1 MRSDPKWNDLRCDQK
16 SDQMRVDDRKKSGG
30 HSRPNLLSDDLKNG
44 CLQSGPQRSDDQRRA
59 CDQKI
64 AVPKNI
70 DLKTFDLKTF
80 DPKTVDLKGFDR
92 TSGDQKQ
99 ADGPFHTRRQS
110 DVLKSADPRGDGHW
124 NVARCFRF
132 QDVPPSCHPD
142 RDGWVVIHHE
152 TDVDRVNL
160 SRCQSQR
167 GGGDRIVSS

>member
-1 MRSDPKWNDLRCDQK
+1 MRSDPLRSDPLRSDPQWNDLRCDLK
-16 SDQMRVDDRKKSGG
+16 TDQMRVDDRKKNGG

-44 CLQSGPQRSDDQRRA
+44 CLESGPQRSDDRRRA

-70 DLKTFDLKTF
+70 DLKTFD
-80 DPKTVDLKGFDR
+80 PKTVDLKGSDR

-99 ADGPFHTRRQS
+99 VDGPFHTRRQS

-160 SRCQSQR
+160 SRCQS
-167 GGGDRIVSS
+167 

>member
-1 MRSDPKWNDLRCDQK
+1 
-16 SDQMRVDDRKKSGG
+16 MRVDDRKKNGG

-70 DLKTFDLKTF
+70 
-80 DPKTVDLKGFDR
+80 DLKGFDR

-167 GGGDRIVSS
+167 EGGDRIVSS

>member
-1 MRSDPKWNDLRCDQK
+1 MRSDPKWNDLRC
-16 SDQMRVDDRKKSGG
+16 DQMRVDDRKKSGG

-70 DLKTFDLKTF
+70 D
-80 DPKTVDLKGFDR
+80 PKTVDLKGFDR

-99 ADGPFHTRRQS
+99 ADGPFHTHRQS
-110 DVLKSADPRGDGHW
+110 DVLKSADPRDDGHW
-124 NVARCFRF
+124 HGARCFRF

-167 GGGDRIVSS
+167 EGGDRIVSS

>member
-1 MRSDPKWNDLRCDQK
+1 MRSDPKWNDLWCDLK
-16 SDQMRVDDRKKSGG
+16 SDQMWVDDRKKNGG

-44 CLQSGPQRSDDQRRA
+44 CLESDPQRSDDQKRA

-70 DLKTFDLKTF
+70 
-80 DPKTVDLKGFDR
+80 DLKGFDR

-132 QDVPPSCHPD
+132 QDVLPSCHPD
-142 RDGWVVIHHE
+142 RDAWAVIHHE
-152 TDVDRVNL
+152 TGVDHENL
-160 SRCQSQR
+160 SRCQSRR
-167 GGGDRIVSS
+167 GGGDRNVSS

>member
-1 MRSDPKWNDLRCDQK
+1 MERSEVRSEDRSNEGRRSKEERRSLETESLERRSEKRLPGERPSAERRSKEGLRSEDC
-16 SDQMRVDDRKKSGG
+16 
-30 HSRPNLLSDDLKNG
+30 
-44 CLQSGPQRSDDQRRA
+44 RSEEYRSEDFRSE
-59 CDQKI
+59 
-64 AVPKNI
+64 
-70 DLKTFDLKTF
+70 
-80 DPKTVDLKGFDR
+80 VDLKGFDR

-167 GGGDRIVSS
+167 EGGDRIVSS

>member
-1 MRSDPKWNDLRCDQK
+1 
-16 SDQMRVDDRKKSGG
+16 MRVDDRKKNGG

-44 CLQSGPQRSDDQRRA
+44 CLESGPQRSDDQRRA

-70 DLKTFDLKTF
+70 DPKNIDLKTF
-80 DPKTVDLKGFDR
+80 DPKTFDPKNIDLKGFDR

-99 ADGPFHTRRQS
+99 ADGPFHTRRQN

-167 GGGDRIVSS
+167 EGGDRIVSS